1 MEDVAHF
8 IARFL
13 KEQGVDRVFSLCG
26 GHILPI
32 WDPLHRLGIR
42 IIDVRDERAAVHMAH
57 AHRELTGR
65 LGVALV
71 TAGPGMTNAVTGI
84 ANAHVSRAPVLV
96 ISGVPPRPQEN
107 MGALQAIP
115 QAEMIRPVTRYART
129 IRKAEHVLRELD
141 EAVACAEGHC
151 GEPGPAFIDFPTDLL
166 REEMPGAFIDP
177 SRFRAREPV
186 RVTPTPESI
195 RAAVD
200 ILRRAKRPL
209 VISGRGARG
218 AEEGLLKILD
228 GLGCIYMDT
237 AESRGLVPEDHPA
250 YMPAMRGRAM
260 QEADAVL
267 TVGRTLDFQLGY
279 GSRAVF
285 PNARFVRIGLA
296 AGELRGNRRADV
308 ELCGSAP
315 EILETLASMLAG
327 ETPVTDRLWVDEMR
341 SVDRERRR
349 GLLRKLGESPPGKD
363 GAMHPYRLLGHVR
376 DALQED
382 AIVVADGGDFLSF
395 ARVALSAGAYL
406 DCGAFGCLG
415 VGVPFGIASALAFP
429 ERQVAVLSGDGSFG
443 FNAIELDTC
452 RRHRARVVF
461 IVANNAGWNIERND
475 QKQAYGGRIVGTELE
490 GCDYAMLARSLG
502 VHGER
507 IERPGDLP
515 DALKRALDQAPA
527 LLDVIVTRD
536 AQSPDAVAGLPGIP
550 DRQALS
556 TWDEREKKA
565 QGVSPAIEY

>member
-1 MEDVAHF
+1 MEDVAHL

-13 KEQGVDRVFSLCG
+13 KERGVDRVFTLCG

-32 WDPLHRLGIR
+32 WDPLHALGIR

-57 AHRELTGR
+57 AHCELTGS

-84 ANAHVSRAPVLV
+84 ANAHVSRVPVLV
-96 ISGVPPRPQEN
+96 ISGVPPRAQEN

-115 QAEMIRPVTRYART
+115 QADMVRPITRYART
-129 IRKAEHVLRELD
+129 VRRAEHVLRELD
-141 EAVACAEGHC
+141 EAVAYAEGHC

-177 SRFRAREPV
+177 SRFAAREPV
-186 RVTPTPESI
+186 RLIPSPESI
-195 RAAVD
+195 RKAAE
-200 ILRRAKRPL
+200 ILWHAKRPL

-218 AEEGLLKILD
+218 AEKGLLTILES
-228 GLGCIYMDT
+228 LGCVYMDT

-250 YMPAMRGRAM
+250 YMPAMRGSAM

-267 TVGRTLDFQLGY
+267 TIGRTLDFQLGY

-285 PNARFVRIGLA
+285 PNARFVRIGLSP
-296 AGELRGNRRADV
+296 GELRGNRRADV
-308 ELCGSAP
+308 ELFGSAAD
-315 EILETLASMLAG
+315 ILEALASVAEG
-327 ETPVTDRLWVDEMR
+327 ATPMTDRRWVGAMR
-341 SVDRERRR
+341 DTDHTRRQA
-349 GLLRKLGESPPGKD
+349 LLKKLAESPPGKD
-363 GAMHPYRLLGHVR
+363 GAMHPYRLLGHLR
-376 DALQED
+376 ESLEKD

-395 ARVALSAGAYL
+395 SRIALSAGAYL

-429 ERQVAVLSGDGSFG
+429 ERQVVVVSGDGSFG

-452 RRHRARVVF
+452 RRHGARVVF

-475 QKQAYGGRIVGTELE
+475 QIDGYGGRIVGTELE

-502 VHGER
+502 VYGER
-507 IERPGDLP
+507 IERPEDLP
-515 DALKRALDQAPA
+515 GALMKAWDQAPA
-527 LLDVIVTRD
+527 LLDVVVTRD
-536 AQSPDAVAGLPGIP
+536 ALSPDAAAGLPGIP

-556 TWDEREKKA
+556 TWDEWERKA
-565 QGVSPAIEY
+565 GHSVRGTEV

>member
-1 MEDVAHF
+1 MEDAAHL

-13 KEQGVDRVFSLCG
+13 KERSVDRVFSLCG

-32 WDPLHRLGIR
+32 WDHLHQMGIR

-57 AHRELTGR
+57 AHRELTGS

-71 TAGPGMTNAVTGI
+71 TAGPGLTNAVTGI
-84 ANAHVSRAPVLV
+84 ANAHVSRVPVLV
-96 ISGVPPRPQEN
+96 ISGVPPRPQEY
-107 MGALQAIP
+107 MGALQSVP
-115 QAEMIRPVTRYART
+115 QADMLRPITRYART
-129 IRKAEHVLRELD
+129 VSQAEHVLRELD
-141 EAVACAEGHC
+141 EAVAFAEGHC

-166 REEMPGAFIDP
+166 REEVPEAFVDP
-177 SRFRAREPV
+177 ARWRSREPA
-186 RVTPTPESI
+186 RTIPLPGSL
-195 RAAVD
+195 RLAVD
-200 ILRRAKRPL
+200 MLWTAKRPL

-218 AEEGLLKILD
+218 AEAGLLRLLD
-228 GLGCIYMDT
+228 ALGCVYMDT
-237 AESRGLVPEDHPA
+237 AESRGLIPEEHPA

-285 PNARFVRIGLA
+285 PHARFVRIGLSHS
-296 AGELRGNRRADV
+296 ELRGNRRAEV
-308 ELCGSAP
+308 ELLGSSQEVLDA
-315 EILETLASMLAG
+315 LVDSAGGAASM
-327 ETPVTDRLWVDEMR
+327 TDLSWVHDMR
-341 SVDRERRR
+341 AADRDRRR
-349 GLLRKLGESPPGKD
+349 GLMQKLADSPSGKD

-376 DALQED
+376 ESLKPDAV
-382 AIVVADGGDFLSF
+382 VVADGGDFLSF
-395 ARVALSAGAYL
+395 ARVALSGAAYL
-406 DCGAFGCLG
+406 DCGPFGCLG
-415 VGVPFGIASALAFP
+415 VGAPFGIAAALAFP
-429 ERQVAVLSGDGSFG
+429 DRQVAVVSGDGSFG

-452 RRHRARVVF
+452 RRHGARVVF

-507 IERPGDLP
+507 IERPEDLP
-515 DALKRALDQAPA
+515 DALKRAFANAPT
-527 LLDVIVTRD
+527 LLDVVVTQD
-536 AQSPDAVAGLPGIP
+536 AVSPDAAAGLPGIP

-556 TWDEREKKA
+556 TWDDMERRA
-565 QGVSPAIEY
+565 QEQRIPT